1 MMFINK
7 IENVVNA
14 VRVGSKIKTNCL
26 YINNDIEF
34 VFKFHNKYNNY
45 SII

>member
-14 VRVGSKIKTNCL
+14 VHVGSKISL
-26 YINNDIEF
+26 IVYIKNNIENI
-34 VFKFHNKYNNY
+34 FKFHNKYNNY
-45 SII
+45 RT